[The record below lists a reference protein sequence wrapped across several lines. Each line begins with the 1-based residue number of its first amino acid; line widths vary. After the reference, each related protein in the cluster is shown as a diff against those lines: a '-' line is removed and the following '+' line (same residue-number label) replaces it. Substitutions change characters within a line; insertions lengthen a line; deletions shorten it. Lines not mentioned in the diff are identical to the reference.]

1 MLYNKQ
7 VFADNNLDVPTTW
20 DEFIDVCDT
29 LKNKEITPIAFGNSD
44 KWYTMWYVG
53 QFNANFVNKDVRT
66 ADYNP
71 SSGAFTDEGYVK
83 AVQTFLDLNDA
94 GYLGKNVNSKD
105 YYQVRE
111 EFAAGKQAM
120 ILDATS
126 QFSFY
131 TGAMGEDGYGYFKIP
146 IPDGATGDEASTIVT
161 GGSENYAIS
170 AETKHPDEA
179 VKFLKFLTKKAQAE
193 KQTKETGLPNAII
206 GGITEDNSDAV
217 IAAAYK
223 TSEDYNAI
231 AEWLDQ
237 CVDGN
242 VSNTYMASLQ
252 EALDGKLAEDVMA
265 DVQKAAKELQQEFGR
280 EAEPGEIAKKLG
292 DRTEEEVK
300 NILSYIRNPVS
311 LETPVG
317 EDGEDSLGD
326 FVEDRSETTPE
337 DAMDVLVRKEEVQ
350 ELLETLNDR
359 EKEVISLRFGLG
371 KDRTYTLEEI
381 GESLGITRERVRQI
395 ESKAMEK
402 LRKKAL

>member
-1 MLYNKQ
+1 M
-7 VFADNNLDVPTTW
+7 
-20 DEFIDVCDT
+20 
-29 LKNKEITPIAFGNSD
+29 
-44 KWYTMWYVG
+44 
-53 QFNANFVNKDVRT
+53 
-66 ADYNP
+66 
-71 SSGAFTDEGYVK
+71 
-83 AVQTFLDLNDA
+83 LDLNDA

-265 DVQKAAKELQQEFGR
+265 DVQKAAKEV
-280 EAEPGEIAKKLG
+280 A
-292 DRTEEEVK
+292 
-300 NILSYIRNPVS
+300 
-311 LETPVG
+311 
-317 EDGEDSLGD
+317 
-326 FVEDRSETTPE
+326 
-337 DAMDVLVRKEEVQ
+337 DANK
-350 ELLETLNDR
+350 
-359 EKEVISLRFGLG
+359 
-371 KDRTYTLEEI
+371 
-381 GESLGITRERVRQI
+381 
-395 ESKAMEK
+395 
-402 LRKKAL
+402 